1 MFWLKFFLIKTK
13 ILQCGY
19 ECGYEF
25 ECEFKTEDNKTKA
38 TTTSM
43 TNTVAKE
50 NDVIFN
56 KKTPQ
61 HPKELLKRLKW
72 KSNKSTI

>member
-1 MFWLKFFLIKTK
+1 MKFFLIKTK

-56 KKTPQ
+56 KKNPQ
-61 HPKELLKRLKW
+61 HPKELLKRLK
-72 KSNKSTI
+72 